1 MLRPREAAPGRP
13 PGPDP
18 VLAFTVFLLALIALG
33 LFLAG
38 FLAVYTYSTPG
49 IEAPLVIAIT
59 VAFSLLLVINVLR
72 LAVRQV
78 RSLVTGR

>member
-1 MLRPREAAPGRP
+1 M
-13 PGPDP
+13 
-18 VLAFTVFLLALIALG
+18 LAFTVFVLGLIALG
-33 LFLAG
+33 LFLAA

-59 VAFSLLLVINVLR
+59 IAFSVLLVVNVIR
-72 LAVRQV
+72 LAVRQL

>member
-1 MLRPREAAPGRP
+1 MLRPREAVPEHRKGL
-13 PGPDP
+13 DP
-18 VLAFTVFLLALIALG
+18 VLAFTVLMLALIALG

-49 IEAPLVIAIT
+49 LEAPLVVGLT

-72 LAVRQV
+72 LGI
-78 RSLVTGR
+78 RSLRNLMAGR